1 MTTSTKRV
9 LQAATTIAKTTA
21 TAVGKEINVSEHDY
35 LTLYIGYVNGNETGC
50 NLYVYEE
57 NEKGGTDYQDVT
69 WVEASGRLTATVNK
83 VYLGTASVSRHI
95 VYDVRKI
102 NWIVVKQGGSA
113 NDGTPTGTLAVDYT
127 LTR

>member
-1 MTTSTKRV
+1 MTTTGKYI

-21 TAVGKEINVSEHDY
+21 TAVGKEINVKEYEY
-35 LTLYIGYVNGNETGC
+35 LTLYIGYVNGDETGC

-57 NEKGGTDYQDVT
+57 NEKGGTDYQDIT
-69 WVEASGRLTATVNK
+69 WSDASGTITGQVNT

-102 NWIVVKQGGSA
+102 NYIVVKQGGSA